1 MVQENPAPGAIVGR
15 TIGFLLGD
23 QFARLKVG
31 DRFFFDLQN
40 QAGSFTIGIILT
52 MVLTN
57 LNVFKSLCSHYFCLK
72 TWYMIFITASFYY
85 YRTAESD
92 KKNFNGKAAL

>member
-40 QAGSFTIGIILT
+40 QAGSFNLGTYLHILSLSLAQIIWSTRRLVK
-52 MVLTN
+52 VLQRIQ
-57 LNVFKSLCSHYFCLK
+57 KK
-72 TWYMIFITASFYY
+72 FY
-85 YRTAESD
+85 
-92 KKNFNGKAAL
+92 

>member
-40 QAGSFTIGIILT
+40 QAGSFNLGTYLPTYTIIIIGPNHL
-52 MVLTN
+52 V
-57 LNVFKSLCSHYFCLK
+57 Y
-72 TWYMIFITASFYY
+72 
-85 YRTAESD
+85 
-92 KKNFNGKAAL
+92 

>member
-40 QAGSFTIGIILT
+40 QAGSF
-52 MVLTN
+52 N
-57 LNVFKSLCSHYFCLK
+57 LGTYLVPTYIYYHYYWPKSSGLL
-72 TWYMIFITASFYY
+72 
-85 YRTAESD
+85 D
-92 KKNFNGKAAL
+92 V

>member
-31 DRFFFDLQN
+31 DRFFFELQN
-40 QAGSFTIGIILT
+40 QAGSFTLGASIIC
-52 MVLTN
+52 
-57 LNVFKSLCSHYFCLK
+57 KK
-72 TWYMIFITASFYY
+72 TWKRILFTTSFYY
-85 YRTAESD
+85 
-92 KKNFNGKAAL
+92 LL

>member
-31 DRFFFDLQN
+31 DRFFFELQN
-40 QAGSFTIGIILT
+40 QAGSFTLGASII
-52 MVLTN
+52 
-57 LNVFKSLCSHYFCLK
+57 F
-72 TWYMIFITASFYY
+72 
-85 YRTAESD
+85 
-92 KKNFNGKAAL
+92 

>member
-40 QAGSFTIGIILT
+40 QAGSFTIGICTLFLSLT
-52 MVLTN
+52 AGPSKRQALLEMAPTLFPN
-57 LNVFKSLCSHYFCLK
+57 FFPLNHLY
-72 TWYMIFITASFYY
+72 
-85 YRTAESD
+85 ED
-92 KKNFNGKAAL
+92 K